1 VIRALLFLRQKLNL
15 TVRGKKTKTRRMTAR
30 LRRRE
35 MKRRKEGKARVK

>member
-15 TVRGKKTKTRRMTAR
+15 IVRGKKMKMRRMTAR
-30 LRRRE
+30 LRGRE